1 MKTRPIKS
9 FDDLHPGMLLVDVE
23 DPTDEIETIIRVD
36 KERRVY
42 WSLWVHKGEIME
54 TRFSA
59 LCVVDQ
65 QEIICDDDEEAVE

>member
-9 FDDLHPGMLLVDVE
+9 FDDLRPGMLLVDVE

-42 WSLWVHKGEIME
+42 WSLWVHKGEILYAWFGGVGGE
-54 TRFSA
+54 R
-59 LCVVDQ
+59 
-65 QEIICDDDEEAVE
+65 QEIVCDDDEEAVE

>member
-9 FDDLHPGMLLVDVE
+9 FDDLRPGMLLVDVE

-36 KERRVY
+36 KERGVY

-54 TRFSA
+54 TRFSE
-59 LCVVDQ
+59 LYQ

>member
-23 DPTDEIETIIRVD
+23 DPTDEIETVIRVD

-42 WSLWVHKGEIME
+42 WSLWVHKGEIVK

-59 LCVVDQ
+59 LYQ

>member
-59 LCVVDQ
+59 LYQ

>member
-9 FDDLHPGMLLVDVE
+9 FDDLRPGMLLVDVE

-59 LCVVDQ
+59 LYQ
-65 QEIICDDDEEAVE
+65 QEIYLR

>member
-23 DPTDEIETIIRVD
+23 DPTDEIETVIRVD

-42 WSLWVHKGEIME
+42 WSLWVYKGEIVE
-54 TRFSA
+54 TRFSE
-59 LCVVDQ
+59 LYQ
-65 QEIICDDDEEAVE
+65 QEIICDDDDDEEAVE